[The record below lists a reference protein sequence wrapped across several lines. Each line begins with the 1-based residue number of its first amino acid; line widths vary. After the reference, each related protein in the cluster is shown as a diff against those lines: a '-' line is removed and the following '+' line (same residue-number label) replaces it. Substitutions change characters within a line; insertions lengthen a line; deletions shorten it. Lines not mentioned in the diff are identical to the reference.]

1 MYQVVKAYIEKHHM
15 ISAGDRVIAGISGG
29 PDSICLLCMLIRLRE
44 EIPFDIVAVHVH
56 HGLRG
61 ADADADEQF
70 VREFCCE
77 REVPL
82 RVFREDV
89 KFYAKEHRL
98 TEEEAGREVRRD
110 AFEQVLHEEKGTKI
124 ALAHHR
130 NDNAETL
137 LWNLFRGTGLKG
149 LGGIAPV
156 LGNCIRPLLSLT
168 RAEIVSYLEKWGIS
182 YCTDETNLQNT
193 YTRNRIR
200 NELIPY
206 IEEHVNSRA
215 SEHLAETAEQ
225 MRMLGEYIWQQVCTM
240 KDMCTDS
247 VPSGIILK
255 KEAYESLPE
264 VMKSYV
270 MHEVLCEAA
279 GKRKDI
285 ASVHIRQAEEL
296 LNRQVGRRISL
307 PYGVC
312 GVRCY
317 EGVRFEKSSGDR
329 LAEQPEGLPEAEEVF
344 QMRVMDR
351 AEAEE
356 VFSRNYYTKWF
367 DYDIIKNTVKIRT
380 REPGDYITI
389 DRQGRTQKL
398 KQYFINEKIPAE
410 LRDKIWLAADGH
422 HIMWI
427 VGRRQNQAYQVTE
440 NTKKILEIRY
450 YGGEESGRD
459 SERDDQRGSSC
470 TED

>member
-1 MYQVVKAYIEKHHM
+1 
-15 ISAGDRVIAGISGG
+15 
-29 PDSICLLCMLIRLRE
+29 
-44 EIPFDIVAVHVH
+44 
-56 HGLRG
+56 
-61 ADADADEQF
+61 
-70 VREFCCE
+70 
-77 REVPL
+77 
-82 RVFREDV
+82 
-89 KFYAKEHRL
+89 
-98 TEEEAGREVRRD
+98 
-110 AFEQVLHEEKGTKI
+110 
-124 ALAHHR
+124 
-130 NDNAETL
+130 
-137 LWNLFRGTGLKG
+137 
-149 LGGIAPV
+149 
-156 LGNCIRPLLSLT
+156 
-168 RAEIVSYLEKWGIS
+168 
-182 YCTDETNLQNT
+182 
-193 YTRNRIR
+193 
-200 NELIPY
+200 
-206 IEEHVNSRA
+206 
-215 SEHLAETAEQ
+215 
-225 MRMLGEYIWQQVCTM
+225 M
-240 KDMCTDS
+240 KDMCTES